1 MSFRF
6 GILMFFIGLGLC
18 QSAQATQSV
27 HLRFTPHEIPLIS
40 DFEVF
45 EPYFTKEQLLALDSI
60 TYLSHPGVD
69 LIKDES
75 GLYAFS
81 SCHLNVYKWIGSEWK
96 DLYRYDNKGYTCGS
110 RFFIREGKIYAL
122 GGYGYWHN
130 HSDLLNFDLETGSWS
145 LLTPKNQPID
155 FAPLITALSPEGVF
169 SFLGA
174 HFNAR
179 FDSEPVDETEGY
191 FLDWK
196 DFAWKRV
203 STEGLLS
210 ANSKNPRFAILLDG
224 NAILET
230 DHYLALVAFDTN
242 ARSCFL
248 VFDKA
253 ELEFRYIR
261 YQFQANIFNTISW
274 MLQEGDQVKFQAGKN
289 ELYEFDFAD
298 LYAKGDVVGKA
309 EILPIESEQIEEI
322 RRDYL
327 LIISVVLIIT
337 GIVLFIM
344 VRNALAKISP
354 ENEVSIASNSAKL
367 SNTTIGSNGII
378 HQFQEFEGQLLTVEE
393 LDQVLDIAHL
403 PNPDHKKVKRSR
415 LIKEVNQ
422 HSQATWGHPLIT
434 RKKNPED
441 KRYLLYQI
449 SKTNNSEK

>member
-1 MSFRF
+1 MNFRF
-6 GILMFFIGLGLC
+6 GILIFFIGLGLC
-18 QSAQATQSV
+18 QSAQASQSV

-40 DFEVF
+40 DFGVF
-45 EPYFTKEQLLALDSI
+45 EPYFSKDQLLALDSI
-60 TYLSHPGVD
+60 SYLPFSTVD

-81 SCHLNVYKWIGSEWK
+81 SCHLNVYKWNGIKWK

-110 RFFIREGKIYAL
+110 RFFIREGKIYAF

-145 LLTPKNQPID
+145 LLTPKNQPMD
-155 FAPLITALSPEGVF
+155 YHTSITALAPEGVF
-169 SFLGA
+169 LFSGRYYNKRI
-174 HFNAR
+174 HK
-179 FDSEPVDETEGY
+179 EPKFETGGY
-191 FLDWK
+191 YLDWK

-203 STEGLLS
+203 STGGLIS
-210 ANSKNPRFAILLDG
+210 EIYEDQKFRIAHDSDAI
-224 NAILET
+224 IES
-230 DHYLALVAFDTN
+230 DHYLAFIAFDQNT
-242 ARSCFL
+242 RTGFL
-248 VFDKA
+248 IFDKA
-253 ELEFRYIR
+253 QQEFRFIR
-261 YQFQANIFNTISW
+261 YQLDAQVFNTVSW

-309 EILPIESEQIEEI
+309 EILPIESEQIDEI

-344 VRNALAKISP
+344 VQNALAKISP
-354 ENEVSIASNSAKL
+354 EEEESIASNSAKL

-449 SKTNNSEK
+449 SKTKNSEK

>member
-1 MSFRF
+1 MKFRF
-6 GILMFFIGLGLC
+6 GILMFFIGLGLSL
-18 QSAQATQSV
+18 SAQATQSV

-45 EPYFTKEQLLALDSI
+45 EPYFSKDQLLALDSI
-60 TYLSHPGVD
+60 SKSSFYPID
-69 LIKDES
+69 LIKDEI
-75 GLYAFS
+75 GVYAFS
-81 SCHLNVYKWIGSEWK
+81 QCRMNVYKWTGTEWK

-110 RFFIREGKIYAL
+110 RFFIREGEIYSI

-130 HSDLLNFDLETGSWS
+130 HSDLLKFDLETGSWS

-155 FAPLITALSPEGVF
+155 FAPLITAFSPEGVF

-179 FDSEPVDETEGY
+179 FDSESVDETEGY
-191 FLDWK
+191 FLDWNE
-196 DFAWKRV
+196 FSWKRV

-210 ANSKNPRFAILLDG
+210 ANSKNPKFAILLDG

-242 ARSCFL
+242 RRSGFL

-253 ELEFRYIR
+253 ELEFRFVR
-261 YQFQANIFNTISW
+261 YPFQANIFNTISW
-274 MLQEGDQVKFQAGKN
+274 MLQEGDQVNFQAGKN
-289 ELYEFDFAD
+289 ELYDFDFAD
-298 LYAKGDVVGKA
+298 LYGKGEVVGKA
-309 EILPIESEQIEEI
+309 EVLLIETENIDVI
-322 RRDYL
+322 RRDYV
-327 LIISVVLIIT
+327 LIVSVVLLIT
-337 GIVLFIM
+337 GIVFFIM
-344 VRNALAKISP
+344 VRNALARAHQWEGEAQP
-354 ENEVSIASNSAKL
+354 ANSNSL
-367 SNTTIGSNGII
+367 SQTSIGSHLII
-378 HQFQEFEGQLLTVEE
+378 HQFQPFEGQLLTVDE

-415 LIKEVNQ
+415 LIREVNQ
-422 HSQATWGHPLIT
+422 QSQATLGHPLIT

-449 SKTNNSEK
+449 SKTSNSKK